1 VALTWTRTHEW
12 DREGWRARAACR
24 NLDPD
29 LFFPVG
35 TTGPA
40 LGQIEAAKAVCRGC
54 TARTECLEFALAT
67 NQEAGIWGGMS
78 EDERR
83 ALRGRR
89 AGASDARRADRH
101 VG

>member
-29 LFFPVG
+29 LFFPVS